1 MSDGTAR
8 VLRPGH
14 RIALGQDVYTVIQL
28 NGTIVTLQAER
39 GELSAM
45 LLGYLLTAPGFEAL
59 DAAPRRR
66 APQDGRISV
75 LDEAEQQ
82 RIRWLEGHLIELET
96 GRHPEGPPRPAYDL
110 DLRTTAER
118 ELAKLAELKAA
129 GREMTQR
136 HLQRL
141 RQAYRNEGLIG
152 LADKRALRSQRP
164 GAGTDSRV
172 VAAIEEMLAE
182 PRGRSTVARSVM
194 LTQLQRKLDDAYG
207 PGEVPM
213 PSRATFYRLMS
224 YMDRGRRNFVSE
236 ASRKTSV
243 NRPERPFTPVIALR
257 PGEDVPIDTNKL
269 DIMCRYADGVIRR
282 AELTMAVDVAT
293 RSILAGIIAP
303 TTKAVDAAA
312 LLARMLVPEPM
323 RPGWSESLHHSYSVI
338 PHERL
343 LSIDERFA
351 NAAAK
356 PVIIPETINCDRGSV
371 CLSETFLRACTSLG
385 ISVQPARPYTG
396 SDKSIVERTFESV
409 NSLFCQHVAGY
420 AGRDT
425 TRRGPDAEGE
435 AIWTVAQ
442 LQELFDEWI
451 VACWQNRPH
460 EGLSHTWGE
469 GRDLSPNEM
478 FAACVGISG
487 YVPLPLS
494 GDDYIELLPAVFRTV
509 NDYGLTIDNR
519 TYDCKA
525 LNPFRRLDSGMPGGN
540 RKKWEVHYDPY
551 DITVVWL
558 RDHRSD
564 EWITVSWVYRSLAGQ
579 PFGLALWEHAR
590 RMTTERSGP
599 RPAEAD
605 IARNVADLLN
615 RAHGQRLTLE
625 ETKAVA
631 VDANRPVRP
640 RAEEPDDS
648 ADTPEPDDEP
658 DEQVQP
664 AQPASHGL
672 YDVFSPGDV
681 PWRL

>member
-1 MSDGTAR
+1 
-8 VLRPGH
+8 
-14 RIALGQDVYTVIQL
+14 VYTVIQL
-28 NGTIVTLQAER
+28 NGTIVTLQDQH
-39 GELSAM
+39 GELSSM

-59 DAAPRRR
+59 DAAPPRR
-66 APQDGRISV
+66 APQDGRVSV

-96 GRHPEGPPRPAYDL
+96 GRHPEGLP
-110 DLRTTAER
+110 RTTYDSDLHTAKER

-152 LADKRALRSQRP
+152 LADKRALRSQTP
-164 GAGTDSRV
+164 GVGTDPRV
-172 VAAIEEMLAE
+172 VTAIEEMLAE

-236 ASRKTSV
+236 ASRRTSM
-243 NRPERPFTPVIALR
+243 NRPERPFTPVTALR

-323 RPGWSESLHHSYSVI
+323 RPGWSESLHHAHSVI

-356 PVIIPETINCDRGSV
+356 PVIIPETINCDRGRV
-371 CLSETFLRACTSLG
+371 YLSETFLRACTSLG

-396 SDKSIVERTFESV
+396 SDKSVVERTFESV
-409 NSLFCQHVAGY
+409 NTLFCQHVAGY

-425 TRRGPDAEGE
+425 TRRGPDAEDE

-564 EWITVSWVYRSLAGQ
+564 EWITVSWVYRSLAAQ

-615 RAHGQRLTLE
+615 RAHGQGLTPE

-640 RAEEPDDS
+640 GAEEPDDS
-648 ADTPEPDDEP
+648 ANASASDDDPEEQAEP
-658 DEQVQP
+658 VQP
-664 AQPASHGL
+664 AGHGL
-672 YDVFSPGDV
+672 YDVFNPGEV